1 VVGVSEVAVSNA
13 KADCRKV
20 ILVVDDDAGA
30 RGAMCELLD
39 AEGYS
44 VLQAENGQEAL
55 DLLEN
60 APDRPCL
67 IVLDLAMPVL
77 DGYEFL
83 TLRSQDPV
91 LSEIP
96 VAVVSG
102 NQITLKPLDGIDVFL
117 RKPVNVDTLI
127 EAIARRC

>member
-1 VVGVSEVAVSNA
+1 VSNV

-30 RGAMCELLD
+30 REAMCELLD
-39 AEGYS
+39 AEGYL
-44 VLQAENGQEAL
+44 VLQAENGQEAF

-60 APDRPCL
+60 TPDRPCL

-83 TLRSQDPV
+83 TLRSQDPA

-102 NQITLKPLDGIDVFL
+102 NQRTQKPLDGIDVFL
-117 RKPVNVDTLI
+117 PKPLNVDTLI
-127 EAIARRC
+127 DVIARRC